1 MSPPPCPGARRPLWM
16 EAFDREV
23 CMRTLVPLALAVA
36 LALPGS
42 ARPADPPLRMESVQ
56 LVLLMRAPTWKA
68 LPPEEAQDLQKRHIG
83 HLEAMGKAGKMVV
96 AGPFSDQAD
105 PAYRGVCIYR
115 VGSVE
120 EARRLA
126 MEDPAVKAGQLRVEA
141 MTWWFERGYM
151 TFPKAVEP
159 PADAPTTA
167 PAPASAGERK

>member
-1 MSPPPCPGARRPLWM
+1 
-16 EAFDREV
+16 
-23 CMRTLVPLALAVA
+23 MRTRVALMLALA
-36 LALPGS
+36 LALPGT
-42 ARPADPPLRMESVQ
+42 ARPADPPPRMESVQ

-68 LPPEEAQDLQKRHIG
+68 LPPEEAQELQKRHIG
-83 HLEAMGKAGKMVV
+83 HLEAMGKAGKMVA

-141 MTWWFERGYM
+141 MSWWFMRGSV
-151 TFPKAVEP
+151 TFPMAVEP
-159 PADAPTTA
+159 PAPAPSSA
-167 PAPASAGERK
+167 PAPASAGDRK